1 MDLRS
6 SGLVGL
12 VFVWGMMSA
21 AVARAGAASAD
32 VPAAPGI
39 AVDASDS
46 AALGPK
52 NAPVTIVEFADFQC
66 PYSAQASRTL
76 KGLLLRYPN
85 QVRWVFKHYP
95 LRIHPG
101 APLAHEA
108 ALAAGEQGK
117 FWEMHDLLFRN
128 QNRLNRHDLVA
139 YAAELNLDLTAF
151 REALES
157 RRLRHRVVR
166 DLNEGRRHLQVGVTP
181 TFFINGKRVAGA
193 RPLSELRQLI
203 ERELS
208 ALTSPATP
216 AAE

>member
-21 AVARAGAASAD
+21 AVAGAGAGSAD
-32 VPAAPGI
+32 VPAAPRM

-76 KGLLLRYPN
+76 KGLLRSYPN

-128 QNRLNRHDLVA
+128 QNRLTRDHLMT
-139 YAAELNLDLTAF
+139 YASELNLNLVAF
-151 REALES
+151 EEALEN
-157 RRLRHRVVR
+157 RRLREQVVR
-166 DLNEGRRHLQVGVTP
+166 DIIEGRDRLGVSVTP
-181 TFFINGKRVAGA
+181 TYFINGKRVVGA

-208 ALTSPATP
+208 ALAPSATLPA
-216 AAE
+216 E